1 VLLPLRLLDAT
12 ASGGVSYSLACN
24 PGSYLIAGIQANLK
38 VTRTLLCSAGSYSV
52 SGQTALLKR
61 GYSLGCVVG
70 SYTLNGIA
78 ANLTYTPGS
87 VGPVN
92 YSLTCAIG
100 SYTLNGST
108 ALLKRGYSLNCSLGS
123 YALNG
128 IAANLTYTPVT
139 PSVINYTLNC
149 LTGSYVVIGLDL
161 TFGTTLS
168 IKRGGGK
175 GAYYK
180 ENTREVK
187 KTKKEIEADLYNVL
201 FPIAGIDIVPEA
213 QVKKIIDKISS
224 KNFRSELT
232 RNSKAKYEVQVLIKK
247 LQDEEDEELMFLL

>member
-12 ASGGVSYSLACN
+12 VSGGVSYSLACN
-24 PGSYLIAGIQANLK
+24 PGSYLVSGASSNLK

-52 SGQTALLKR
+52 SGQTALLKH
-61 GYSLGCVVG
+61 GYSLSCIV
-70 SYTLNGIA
+70 
-78 ANLTYTPGS
+78 
-87 VGPVN
+87 
-92 YSLTCAIG
+92 G

-128 IAANLTYTPVT
+128 IAVNLTYTPVI
-139 PSVINYTLNC
+139 PGVINFTLNC
-149 LTGSYVVIGLDL
+149 LTGSYVVIGFDL
-161 TFGTTLS
+161 TFGNTLS

-180 ENTREVK
+180 DNTREVK
-187 KTKKEIEADLYNVL
+187 KTKKEIEEDLYNVL
-201 FPIAGIDIVPEA
+201 FPITGIDIVPES
-213 QVKKIIDKISS
+213 QVKKIIDKISR

-247 LQDEEDEELMFLL
+247 LQDEEDEDLFLLL